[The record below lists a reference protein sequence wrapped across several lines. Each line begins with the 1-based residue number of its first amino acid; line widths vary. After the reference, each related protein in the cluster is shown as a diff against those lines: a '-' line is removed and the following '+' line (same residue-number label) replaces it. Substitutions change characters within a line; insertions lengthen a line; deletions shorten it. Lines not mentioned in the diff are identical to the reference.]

1 MAMVSSPQLQQT
13 GASHAQQPV
22 VLLEVADGFRS
33 RWLKARFVHVDGV
46 ADELV
51 NVPVITGPELDAPL
65 APGGDDVQTPL
76 QGVGQLL
83 DVEQIIT
90 PWAAS

>member
-1 MAMVSSPQLQQT
+1 M
-13 GASHAQQPV
+13 
-22 VLLEVADGFRS
+22 LLEVADGFPQP
-33 RWLKARFVHVDGV
+33 LAEGAVLVHVDGV

-51 NVPVITGPELDAPL
+51 DVPVITGPELDALL

-83 DVEQIIT
+83 DVEQILT